1 MSAAAQILFRNISHL
16 VTMNDRDDRLSGVD
30 LLIRGHRIAGI
41 EKGIDAPGARVIDAS
56 SCLVFPGLINTHH
69 HLYQTLQ
76 RNVPAVQD
84 VELFDW
90 LKILYRVWQ
99 HLTPEAVRVS
109 TLLGCGELL
118 KTGCTTTLD
127 QHYVFPRGLDEDLI
141 GLQVEAARQLGIR
154 FHPTRGSMSRGKS
167 QGGLPPDSV
176 VQDESTIL
184 RDCRDVIERH
194 HDPAPFSMTR
204 VAISPCSPFSVSRE
218 LLAETVKLAR
228 QKGVLCHT
236 HVAKTKDEERYCQEI
251 YGKRPL
257 ALMEEVGWLGED
269 ISFAHGIHFTDQ
281 ELDRLA
287 ETGTCIAH
295 CPTSN
300 MRLGSGVARIPQMLD
315 KGITVGLAVDGS
327 ASNDSSDMIGEMRNC
342 LLLHRLTSGAAA
354 MTARDVLHL
363 ATRGG
368 ARLLGRPELGRLEVG
383 QAADLAMINMHRLE
397 YTGALSDPLAALIF
411 SGINHTVDV
420 TVVNGQIVVQD
431 GRLVNVDEE
440 QIIDEGHRISRAMLK
455 KAGLS
460 SDR

>member
-204 VAISPCSPFSVSRE
+204 VAISPCSPFSVSKE

-236 HVAKTKDEERYCQEI
+236 HVAETKDEERYCQEI